1 MSKEIEIEYKTLL
14 QEDDFHRLKSL
25 YFTDNETAFQQTNHY
40 FDTTDFALKIL
51 GAGLRIRVRAQHD
64 AELTLKSPLKD
75 QSGLL
80 ETTDMLSPVQLISAQ
95 EDPTSWPKGEVM
107 KLLAEYQISPDLLE
121 RKAQLTT
128 SRLEKII
135 APGILLVL
143 DESWYH
149 GKHDFELEMEVTDAE
164 TGYAFFCHFLE
175 THQLTLTKSP
185 NKIARAVMANHMK

>member
-40 FDTTDFALKIL
+40 FDTTDFALKRL

-80 ETTDMLSPVQLISAQ
+80 ETTDMLSPIQLISAQ

-149 GKHDFELEMEVTDAE
+149 GKHDFELEMEVTNAE

>member
-40 FDTTDFALKIL
+40 FDTTDFALKRL

-80 ETTDMLSPVQLISAQ
+80 ETTDMLSLVQLISAK
-95 EDPTSWPKGEVM
+95 EDTTSWPKGEVM

-149 GKHDFELEMEVTDAE
+149 GKHDFELEMEVTNAE

>member
-40 FDTTDFALKIL
+40 FDTTDFALKRL

-80 ETTDMLSPVQLISAQ
+80 ETTDMLSPIQLISAQ